1 MKTFDQCPI
10 CRKKFGKLFGAQ
22 QTPEDLIEKLRQKDS
37 YTDGMC
43 FDCARAVF
51 MNEKQENN
59 KKYNELKAKIER
71 EISYLARRIVVC
83 TTNVPEKYSSGIKG
97 LVTGYSVIGTGPLS
111 DFTSS
116 ITDLFGIE
124 SNSYRDKIKL
134 AEQSAIDS
142 AKVDAIRLGGNSI
155 YASCI
160 NVTEA
165 SSGHGMIMVAFS
177 GTAIYIPN
185 GDEEFDNF
193 IKEINELD
201 SLKSI
206 L

>member
-1 MKTFDQCPI
+1 
-10 CRKKFGKLFGAQ
+10 
-22 QTPEDLIEKLRQKDS
+22 
-37 YTDGMC
+37 
-43 FDCARAVF
+43 

-134 AEQSAIDS
+134 AEQSAITQQ
-142 AKVDAIRLGGNSI
+142 R
-155 YASCI
+155 
-160 NVTEA
+160 
-165 SSGHGMIMVAFS
+165 
-177 GTAIYIPN
+177 
-185 GDEEFDNF
+185 
-193 IKEINELD
+193 
-201 SLKSI
+201 
-206 L
+206 

>member
-1 MKTFDQCPI
+1 M
-10 CRKKFGKLFGAQ
+10 GKLFGAQ

-37 YTDGMC
+37 YTEGMC

-134 AEQSAIDS
+134 AEQSAIVLS
-142 AKVDAIRLGGNSI
+142 KGRMPFAWGGNSI

>member
-37 YTDGMC
+37 YTEGMC

-71 EISYLARRIVVC
+71 EISYLARRIVGC